1 MERRLA
7 AILAADAVGY
17 SRLME
22 EDEADTFNR
31 LRTHR
36 KELFE
41 PEIEQHHGRIF
52 KLMGDGLLAEFA
64 SAVDAVECAVA
75 LQRNMAAR
83 NSGLAEDRR
92 IDIRIGINLGEVIV
106 EGDDRHG
113 EGVNIAARLQQLAEP
128 GGICVSGKVEKE
140 IEKKLAF
147 GFESMGEQHLKNI
160 SEPVSVFR
168 VKVDGVPRRRTVAGK
183 PVMAWPLAAAVA
195 VVIAIAAI
203 GFVAL
208 RPIPNEVTLLS
219 DTVPSVAVLP
229 FDNMSGDP
237 QMSYFSDGVS
247 EGIISMLARSPD
259 LSVVARNSSFT
270 YKGKPVD
277 VRQIGTDLGVGYVL
291 EGSVRKEADK
301 VRIVA
306 QLIDARTG
314 GHVWAERFD
323 KTGADPW
330 ALQDEVTSKIIASV
344 AGGRGKLKQAQYR
357 TAWGKDTANLEE
369 YDYYLRGHDLFMQ
382 YTADSHEKA
391 GRIWKDG
398 LAKFPNSALMSV
410 MLGFY
415 HFMRVYNGYSDH
427 PETDLQRAEEL
438 LKQTFAHQSLSPQ
451 ERRLGHWLSAYVN
464 SLKRDFERALE
475 DVEAAVALAPYD
487 AFMLGDFSQMLIMAG
502 RPEQAME
509 WATAAALKDPAN
521 LPLYSLY
528 RGWAL
533 AVQGKPEESLAM
545 LRGAN
550 SNWVGTRLL
559 RTVNLVRLH
568 RMEEAVTE
576 LERALEI
583 APAFTQAKWR
593 DMYVY
598 SDPSIVEREIADL
611 AKAGLPEK

>member
-83 NSGLAEDRR
+83 NSGLVEERR

-106 EGDDRHG
+106 ESEDRHG

-168 VKVDGVPRRRTVAGK
+168 LKVDGVPRRRSVRGK
-183 PVMAWPLAAAVA
+183 PIAWPLAAAVA
-195 VVIAIAAI
+195 VVIAIAAVW
-203 GFVAL
+203 FDTL
-208 RPIPNEVTLLS
+208 RPIPNEVPLLS

-247 EGIISMLARSPD
+247 EDLISMLARSPD

-330 ALQDEVTSKIIASV
+330 ELQDEVTSKIIA
-344 AGGRGKLKQAQYR
+344 ALTGERGKFKQAQYR
-357 TAWGKDTANLEE
+357 DAWGKDTASLEE

-382 YTADSHEKA
+382 FTAESQEKA
-391 GRIWKDG
+391 GRIWKEG
-398 LAKFPNSALMSV
+398 LEKFPNSALMRV
-410 MLGFY
+410 KLGFY
-415 HFMRVYNGYSDH
+415 HLMQVYMGWSDH
-427 PETDLQRAEEL
+427 PETDLQRADEL
-438 LKQTFAHQSLSPQ
+438 VSQTFAHQSLTPL

-464 SLKRDFERALE
+464 SLQRDFDQAVK
-475 DVEAAVALAPYD
+475 DVEAAAALAPYD
-487 AFMLGDFSQMLIMAG
+487 AHMLGDLSQILIMAG
-502 RPEQAME
+502 RPEQALE
-509 WATAAALKDPAN
+509 WATAAASRDPAQ
-521 LPLYSLY
+521 LPIYNNY

-533 AVQGKPEESLAM
+533 EVQGKSEESLAM
-545 LRGAN
+545 LRGATD
-550 SNWVGTRLL
+550 WVGTPLL
-559 RTVNLVRLH
+559 RTINLVRLH
-568 RMEEAVTE
+568 RMDEATSE

-583 APAFTQAKWR
+583 DPAFTQAKWR
-593 DMYVY
+593 GLYVY

-611 AKAGLPEK
+611 AKAGLPDK